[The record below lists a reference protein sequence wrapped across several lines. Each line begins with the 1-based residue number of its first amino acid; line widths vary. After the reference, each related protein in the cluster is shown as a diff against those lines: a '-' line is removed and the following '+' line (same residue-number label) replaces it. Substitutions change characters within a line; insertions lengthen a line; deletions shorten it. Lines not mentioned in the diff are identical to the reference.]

1 MDRSFFYGTDAETAS
16 GSANFSSLIQGTPT
30 AFGLVAAQGTAYEV
44 VNMAYQVAYDAAI
57 TPATRTKGAVAAK
70 NDAKKALRVMASDL
84 SKIIDGTPTVTD
96 QQKIDLG
103 LAIRKTP
110 SPVPVP
116 TDRPDVDLVSVTAR
130 TVTIRVHGGT
140 SDKRGKPDRT
150 TAAWV
155 YSYVGVNYPTD
166 PTAWDFQGATTRSNH
181 EIVFPDSVANGAQ
194 VWICAAWINA
204 KQQAGPVSVPITTN
218 VQGGGVSSATSGMKI
233 AA

>member
-1 MDRSFFYGTDAETAS
+1 MDRSFFYGTDAEMATGS
-16 GSANFSSLIQGTPT
+16 GNFLSLITGTPS
-30 AFGLVAAQGTAYEV
+30 AYGLVVAQVNAYDV
-44 VNMAYQVAYDAAI
+44 VNLTYQDAYNLAI
-57 TPATRTKGAVAAK
+57 TPATRTKGAIKAK
-70 NDAKKALRVMASDL
+70 NDAKKALKTMAADL
-84 SKIIDGTPTVTD
+84 AAIIDATPTVTD

-130 TVTIRVHGGT
+130 TVTIRVHSGT
-140 SDKRGKPDRT
+140 SDKRGKPDGT

-155 YSYVGVNYPTD
+155 YSYLGVNYPTD

-181 EIVFPDSVANGAQ
+181 EIVFPDTVANGAQ
-194 VWICAAWINA
+194 VWVCAAWVNRRGD
-204 KQQAGPVSVPITTN
+204 AGPVSVPITTN